1 MVLGCVLF
9 LAWPSSATIRYR
21 ISVAH
26 PERHFFSVTMDIP
39 QAPSDLVVEMPAW
52 NALYQIRDFA
62 YRVQDVEA
70 ARLSNGNS
78 AQPLS
83 VTKLTKD
90 SWEINSLAHGLPDN
104 GPAKHPA
111 PSATAGILELRY
123 RIYWDDPGPFNSQVN
138 SHHAFVN
145 FAELLF
151 YIPEHRSEDTR
162 VEFNDLPMSWK
173 MAAVLPTGDAR
184 NSLVAQSYDAL
195 VDAPVELG
203 EFKEVGFAQSGA
215 HYRIAVDGNVD
226 VDITS
231 LTDGLKRIV
240 KYETGLMG
248 GAPFREYLF
257 FIHIG
262 RYMEVGGGGME
273 HANCTAIS
281 AATTKGALE
290 VAAHEFFHVWNVKR
304 IRPQTL
310 EPVDYSREQ
319 YTRAL
324 WFAEGVTSTY
334 GSYAL
339 LRSGISTR
347 GEFYADLAEQINEL
361 QSRPAR
367 LWQSVE
373 QSSLDAWLEK
383 YDFYSRPD
391 ISISYYNKGQILG
404 DLLDL
409 TIRDE
414 TDNRR
419 SLDDVLRRMS
429 AEYALRGKF
438 YDDSM
443 GVRRVAEEVAGR
455 DLGEF
460 FSRNVAGVAELPFDK
475 LLAVAGLELRDT
487 TESSLDFGFEMIRGS
502 DGLATAS
509 EVAPGGP
516 AEAVGLAEGDV
527 LVTLNGQPFPQS
539 FSHWTRDHRDN
550 GQPVQLLTE
559 RDGVRKQFE
568 LIPALRDDS
577 HYEIV
582 EMAGATKRQVRIREG
597 WLQGT
602 NDGPTH

>member
-1 MVLGCVLF
+1 
-9 LAWPSSATIRYR
+9 
-21 ISVAH
+21 
-26 PERHFFSVTMDIP
+26 
-39 QAPSDLVVEMPAW
+39 
-52 NALYQIRDFA
+52 
-62 YRVQDVEA
+62 
-70 ARLSNGNS
+70 
-78 AQPLS
+78 
-83 VTKLTKD
+83 
-90 SWEINSLAHGLPDN
+90 
-104 GPAKHPA
+104 
-111 PSATAGILELRY
+111 
-123 RIYWDDPGPFNSQVN
+123 
-138 SHHAFVN
+138 
-145 FAELLF
+145 
-151 YIPEHRSEDTR
+151 
-162 VEFNDLPMSWK
+162 
-173 MAAVLPTGDAR
+173 
-184 NSLVAQSYDAL
+184 
-195 VDAPVELG
+195 
-203 EFKEVGFAQSGA
+203 
-215 HYRIAVDGNVD
+215 
-226 VDITS
+226 
-231 LTDGLKRIV
+231 
-240 KYETGLMG
+240 
-248 GAPFREYLF
+248 
-257 FIHIG
+257 
-262 RYMEVGGGGME
+262 ME

-475 LLAVAGLELRDT
+475 LLAVAGIVLGIVLT
-487 TESSLDFGFEMIRGS
+487 I
-502 DGLATAS
+502 
-509 EVAPGGP
+509 
-516 AEAVGLAEGDV
+516 VG
-527 LVTLNGQPFPQS
+527 
-539 FSHWTRDHRDN
+539 
-550 GQPVQLLTE
+550 
-559 RDGVRKQFE
+559 
-568 LIPALRDDS
+568 
-577 HYEIV
+577 
-582 EMAGATKRQVRIREG
+582 
-597 WLQGT
+597 
-602 NDGPTH
+602 